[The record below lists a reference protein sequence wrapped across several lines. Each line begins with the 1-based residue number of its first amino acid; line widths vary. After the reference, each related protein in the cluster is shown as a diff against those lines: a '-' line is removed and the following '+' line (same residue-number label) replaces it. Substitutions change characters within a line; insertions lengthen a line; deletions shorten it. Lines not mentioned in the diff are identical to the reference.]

1 MFSSGHTKINLKK
14 DHMTK
19 QINKNDKPRSQRVL
33 KTEAIFARLIS
44 SPYGGKPSKT
54 DDTHINTYIK
64 EPKTE
69 TKPRL
74 RMGT

>member
-1 MFSSGHTKINLKK
+1 
-14 DHMTK
+14 MTE

-33 KTEAIFARLIS
+33 KTEAIFAELIS
-44 SPYGGKPSKT
+44 SPYGAKPIET
-54 DDTHINTYIK
+54 DDSRITPHIM
-64 EPKTE
+64 EQKTE